1 MAGGTIFKKTIDSS
15 YQNGSDNCLI
25 IEPNYAYQVPFT
37 FGSDWEEITLGMFVS
52 YVATGASNENVGL
65 DTSWHYA
72 GGTTVETYNYI
83 GLVKSSAENK
93 LPTEANQSGYLGMR
107 ADKMYLVN
115 STTDY
120 FNKLLSTSIVG
131 TSTNAGKCEFLATN
145 QSTILESK
153 EFDETNGNVNILG
166 LKDTSSNYG
175 DSEGTTKYMS
185 YWQFNYKV
193 LNKGQSN
200 QLIRVTAAFG
210 VRDGASPSANSNDIG
225 FNYHDYPSLDNLKNF
240 INGVKL
246 THKYD
251 GAANMHGADT
261 TTGFVWNDGANAY
274 TLPDSLFYYNAFQ
287 NERPRIHSWAVKKIS

>member
-1 MAGGTIFKKTIDSS
+1 MAGGTIFEKTINNS

-52 YVATGASNENVGL
+52 YVATGAGNENVGL
-65 DTSWHYA
+65 GTTWHYA

-83 GLVKSSAENK
+83 GLVTSSAENK

-107 ADKMYLVN
+107 ADKMYLTN
-115 STTDY
+115 SINDY
-120 FNKLLSTSIVG
+120 YNKLVSTSIVAG
-131 TSTNAGKCEFLATN
+131 SSVIGKCEFLATN

-166 LKDTSSNYG
+166 LTDVSSNQG
-175 DSEGTTKYMS
+175 DSEGTTQYMS

-210 VRDGASPSANSNDIG
+210 AKNGVTPFANTNDIG
-225 FNYHDYPSLDNLKNF
+225 YNHHDDPSLDNLKNF
-240 INGVKL
+240 INGVNL

-251 GAANMHGADT
+251 GASNMHGADT

-287 NERPRIHSWAVKKIS
+287 SERPRIHSWAVKKIS

>member
-1 MAGGTIFKKTIDSS
+1 MAGGTIFEKTIDNS
-15 YQNGSDNCLI
+15 YQNGSDKCLI

-65 DTSWHYA
+65 APAWHRA

-83 GLVKSSAENK
+83 GLVTSSAENK

-107 ADKMYLVN
+107 ADKMYLVSN
-115 STTDY
+115 TTNY

-131 TSTNAGKCEFLATN
+131 DNNRLGKCEFLATN

-166 LKDTSSNYG
+166 LTDDNSFYG
-175 DSEGTTKYMS
+175 DSEGTTQYMS

-200 QLIRVTAAFG
+200 QLIRVTAA
-210 VRDGASPSANSNDIG
+210 SPDTNNNNISHNN
-225 FNYHDYPSLDNLKNF
+225 HDDPSLDNLKNF
-240 INGVKL
+240 INGVNP
-246 THKYD
+246 TYKYD
-251 GAANMHGADT
+251 GSYNMHGTVT

-274 TLPDSLFYYNAFQ
+274 TPPDSLFYYNAFQ